1 MVSPH
6 VVLGGHLAP
15 KTLLLDH
22 TETNQFD
29 SKVHQMVSI

>member
-1 MVSPH
+1 MASPH

-15 KTLLLDH
+15 KTLLDH